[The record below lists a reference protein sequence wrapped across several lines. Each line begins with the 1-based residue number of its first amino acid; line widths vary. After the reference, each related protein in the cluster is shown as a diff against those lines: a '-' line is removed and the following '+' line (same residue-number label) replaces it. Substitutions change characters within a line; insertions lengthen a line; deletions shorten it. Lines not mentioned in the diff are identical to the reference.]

1 MANNRRRAWTTV
13 HCPGAPAR
21 DHARPARRGP
31 LGTAV
36 ATTAMCALAAAGAF
50 SPAAAQA
57 TARAGGRGAAS
68 PAQRAPR
75 APAAPAVALS
85 RITARHGPLARYR
98 VDLPY
103 PHLVGTLTPAERR
116 IDAAMRAAAERSA
129 ATFEREAMAD
139 RPSPSGPGGSG
150 ATSTLTGVVT
160 TDLVGAGTV
169 ALTLDAEGYFAD
181 AAHGYTTVTTFDFDT
196 GTGRPIPLASLFAP
210 HSGWLAT
217 LSRASRAGIR
227 RVLGDLTVASMLD
240 PGTAPRASNF
250 SAYALTPWGLRITFQ
265 DYQVAPYAAGT
276 PTLTL
281 PYASLARVA
290 RPGGPM
296 AKVAADRPTRMALLP
311 ATTPPVVGECSS
323 PIHFAGYVVPE
334 PSRCAGGGVNAD
346 AWDAFALAG
355 LRVLALGPDATLAQ
369 VRRAMC
375 ADDAIRYDSST
386 LLEDRAEALSAAYHG
401 WRFGAA
407 ARTGFPGSCR
417 HAATG

>member
-1 MANNRRRAWTTV
+1 MDRPDRT
-13 HCPGAPAR
+13 AR
-21 DHARPARRGP
+21 VPARPARRGL
-31 LGTAV
+31 LGAAV
-36 ATTAMCALAAAGAF
+36 ATTALCALAAAGAYG
-50 SPAAAQA
+50 PAAAHA
-57 TARAGGRGAAS
+57 TARAGARWTAS
-68 PAQRAPR
+68 PARPAPG
-75 APAAPAVALS
+75 APAVALS
-85 RITARHGPLARYR
+85 RITARHGPPARYR

-103 PHLVGTLTPAERR
+103 PQLVGALTPAERR

-129 ATFEREAMAD
+129 ATFEREATAA
-139 RPSPSGPGGSG
+139 RPSSSGPGASG

-181 AAHGYTTVTTFDFDT
+181 AAHGFTTVTTFDFDT
-196 GTGRPIPLASLFAP
+196 ETGSPIPLAALFAP
-210 HSGWLAT
+210 SSGWLAT
-217 LSRASRAGIR
+217 LSRASRAGVR
-227 RVLGDLTVASMLD
+227 HMLGDLTVASMLD
-240 PGTAPRASNF
+240 PGTAPRASSF

-276 PTLTL
+276 PTVTL

-296 AKVAADRPTRMALLP
+296 AKVAADVPARMALLP
-311 ATTPPVVGECSS
+311 ATTPPVVAECSS
-323 PIHFAGYVVPE
+323 PIHYARYVVPE

-375 ADDAIRYDSST
+375 ADDAVRYDSSA

-401 WRFGAA
+401 WRLGAA
-407 ARTGFPGSCR
+407 ARTGFPGYCR